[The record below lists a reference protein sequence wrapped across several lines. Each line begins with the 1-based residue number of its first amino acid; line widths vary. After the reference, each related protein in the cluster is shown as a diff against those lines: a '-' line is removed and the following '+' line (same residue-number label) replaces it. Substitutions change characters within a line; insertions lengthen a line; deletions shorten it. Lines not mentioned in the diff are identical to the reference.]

1 MNGQSFT
8 PRIPDKM
15 NENME
20 FPGAT
25 GEDIEWMQ
33 DVFVETIFKRIAESR
48 ENRSVPKE
56 DKGKVSQQNL
66 CLALLW
72 IQNKLHN
79 CSTV

>member
-8 PRIPDKM
+8 PRFPDKM

-33 DVFVETIFKRIAESR
+33 DSFVAAIFKRIEDQKEDR
-48 ENRSVPKE
+48 TVPKE
-56 DKGKVSQQNL
+56 DKGKVGR
-66 CLALLW
+66 
-72 IQNKLHN
+72 I
-79 CSTV
+79 TFY